1 MPNECIIRSGYDRN
15 LINDRCEKSLQ
26 ASSLSHNQNENI
38 QLSEEKNA
46 RKMDQNSKTLFSSSS
61 NQIYL
66 IEFKK
71 LLRNSLKLLLLQS
84 NNVEIFSQTKDQ
96 AFNLWIK
103 TIYTEQGNE
112 WKKKPHTKMRR
123 EPRNLISQ
131 YMEMCRLISW

>member
-38 QLSEEKNA
+38 QLNEKKKCKKNGS
-46 RKMDQNSKTLFSSSS
+46 QFENSFF
-61 NQIYL
+61 L